1 MSLIGC
7 VCLTKLFSFETFILL
22 EIGAE
27 DELDLTNLDDIEIN
41 NYLLSREEVEVKT
54 KLWNSEFGQYEKE
67 LLVRTERK
75 RLVSKQQHVPKKK
88 RFLEVQ
94 VNPAS
99 STREVLQQVIDKTGL
114 QDRLDP
120 DALLG
125 KDKKET
131 VGNEEQFNL
140 PEEPI
145 TINGY
150 ESTDSDGNKPEYP
163 FYGDDVTE
171 QDTFFE
177 DYDIR

>member
-1 MSLIGC
+1 M
-7 VCLTKLFSFETFILL
+7 L

-27 DELDLTNLDDIEIN
+27 DELEITDLDDMEIN
-41 NYLLSREEVEVKT
+41 KYLLSREEVEVKS
-54 KLWNSEFGQYEKE
+54 KLWNSEFGEYEEE

-75 RLVSKQQHVPKKK
+75 KLIASKQQHVTKKK

-125 KDKKET
+125 SDEKEIM
-131 VGNEEQFNL
+131 GNEEQFNL
-140 PEEPI
+140 PEDPI

-150 ESTDSDGNKPEYP
+150 ESTDSDGNKLE
-163 FYGDDVTE
+163 YGDDVTG
-171 QDTFFE
+171 QDMFFE

>member
-1 MSLIGC
+1 MVSL
-7 VCLTKLFSFETFILL
+7 KHLFV
-22 EIGAE
+22 EIGVE
-27 DELDLTNLDDIEIN
+27 DELDLTGLDDIEID

-54 KLWNSEFGQYEKE
+54 KLWNSEFGQYEEE

-75 RLVSKQQHVPKKK
+75 RLIASKQQNVTRKK

-94 VNPAS
+94 VNPTS

-120 DALLG
+120 GALLG
-125 KDKKET
+125 ENKKET
-131 VGNEEQFNL
+131 TGNGEQFNI

-150 ESTDSDGNKPEYP
+150 ESTDSDGNKLEYP

-171 QDTFFE
+171 QDMLFE